1 MRNSANQ
8 LPLEFLLSSD
18 KPADMDDVH
27 AVVGHAVSS
36 LLKSGQTAGIMEII
50 AFLQSQQARSFNGQR
65 EIYAKAVRVVT
76 KLVN

>member
-1 MRNSANQ
+1 MGT
-8 LPLEFLLSSD
+8 D

-36 LLKSGQTAGIMEII
+36 LLKSGKTAGIQEII
-50 AFLQSQQARSFNGQR
+50 AFLKQQEAQSVNGQR
-65 EIYAKAVRVVT
+65 EVYARAVRVVS